1 MKAKIFKKVPI
12 KPQTEYASRE
22 EYPDGGCVACYNCGD
37 GRTIEHFPD
46 DPTQPDGLSPFCD
59 RCDSRVR
66 QAIATQ
72 DFEGQNKAPKET
84 RAQVSA
90 RMRRAA
96 AMAADEVKA
105 EPTFDMTPPDEDLSD
120 GPVSDGEDADDEIP
134 DGDQGETLN
143 SGEVTAGASLVIESE
158 GLDLAEIPGRSS
170 DGKVGMPEIDAWKV
184 NQELHED
191 QGQEDQD

>member
-105 EPTFDMTPPDEDLSD
+105 EPTFDMTPPD
-120 GPVSDGEDADDEIP
+120 
-134 DGDQGETLN
+134 GDQGETLN